1 MTKEECKMKL
11 KHQLKIGRRLQEVGL
26 YAAATASRNKAQTLL
41 HTYKRHFGKSVK
53 HHYRTSH
60 VPQRH
65 ITLASLLAFHRADNH
80 SKPS

>member
-41 HTYKRHFGKSVK
+41 HTYKRHFGRSVK
-53 HHYRTSH
+53 HH
-60 VPQRH
+60 
-65 ITLASLLAFHRADNH
+65 
-80 SKPS
+80 